1 MTMRITKG
9 KVVDGQV
16 IVEGDP
22 LNEGSTVTILV
33 SDETTFRLN
42 AEDEAA
48 LLQAIAE
55 ANQNDLVSGEDVIK
69 KIS

>member
-1 MTMRITKG
+1 MRITKG

>member
-1 MTMRITKG
+1 MRITKG

-48 LLQAIAE
+48 LLQAIAG
-55 ANQNDLVSGEDVIK
+55 ADQNDLINGEDVIK

>member
-1 MTMRITKG
+1 MRISKG
-9 KVVDGQV
+9 KVLDGQV

>member
-1 MTMRITKG
+1 MRISKG
-9 KVVDGQV
+9 KVLDGQV

-48 LLQAIAE
+48 LLQAIAG
-55 ANQNDLVSGEDVIK
+55 ADQNDLITGEDVIK

>member
-1 MTMRITKG
+1 MRISKG

-33 SDETTFRLN
+33 SDETTFTLN
-42 AEDEAA
+42 AEDKAA

-55 ANQNDLVSGEDVIK
+55 ADQNDLNSVEYVIK

>member
-1 MTMRITKG
+1 MRISKG
-9 KVVDGQV
+9 KVLDAQV